1 MAKNF
6 PFSKSCGDGLVM
18 LAQEC
23 LCWLMGPSETFIHP
37 FLYLL
42 PPALGSKTSGFVN
55 LCYVI
60 IFKSSKFM
68 SDKNKHTLLA

>member
-1 MAKNF
+1 
-6 PFSKSCGDGLVM
+6 M

-42 PPALGSKTSGFVN
+42 PPAL
-55 LCYVI
+55 
-60 IFKSSKFM
+60 M
-68 SDKNKHTLLA
+68 SDKYKRTLLASLTTVLASHQKLLWDLCSEWLFLS